1 MPELGKY
8 ALDVFMAYGA
18 SLVLLIGLIVVS
30 WRKSKAVKAALNKAE
45 AQRDA

>member
-1 MPELGKY
+1 MPELGEY

-30 WRKSKAVKAALNKAE
+30 WRQSKAVKAALNKAE